1 MAFAGFKILVVDDSP
16 LIHAALGRML
26 EQDQYESGQALSDLA
41 GTGPDDGVI
50 AWRYTVLSA
59 TSGEEALAKA
69 VTDRPDLILLDIIMP
84 GMDGF
89 LVLTLL
95 KESSTTRSTPVI
107 IISGLSDE
115 ADEEKGFSLGAVDF
129 ITKPFKKAI
138 ALARIKTHLRIVEQ
152 MRIIEQLSMQDTLTG
167 IPNRRRFDS
176 HFAMEWS
183 RSKRERTPISVLMVD
198 VDHFKNFNDT
208 HGHQQGDVVLK
219 TVAATIVSSL
229 KRPADLA
236 ARWGGEEFAVV
247 LPNTPLD
254 GAVHVAEQIRAAVE
268 GVRVPG
274 ASSQEI
280 SVTISVGVASATPD
294 SAHTGEDLIRQADA
308 AMYEA
313 KSAGRNRVRSS
324 SG

>member
-26 EQDQYESGQALSDLA
+26 EQDQYENEQASAGLADTGQ
-41 GTGPDDGVI
+41 TGVGGAI
-50 AWRYTVLSA
+50 SWRYTIITA

-69 VTDRPDLILLDIIMP
+69 VTERPDLILLDIIMP

-95 KESSTTRSTPVI
+95 KESSTTQAMPVI
-107 IISGLSDE
+107 IISGLSEE

-129 ITKPFKKAI
+129 ITKPFKKSI
-138 ALARIKTHLRIVEQ
+138 ALARIKTHLKIVEQ
-152 MRIIEQLSMQDTLTG
+152 MRIIEQLSMEDTLTG
-167 IPNRRRFDS
+167 IHNRRRFDS

-183 RSKRERTPISVLMVD
+183 RSKRERTPISILMID

-219 TVAATIVSSL
+219 TVAVTITSSL

-268 GVRVPG
+268 GVRIQG
-274 ASSQEI
+274 AGGQVL

-294 SAHTGEDLIRQADA
+294 SAHTGEELIRQADA

-313 KSAGRNRVRSS
+313 KNAGRNRVRS
-324 SG
+324 